1 MAFGSVATM
10 GRMTN
15 DPACIRFEAVV
26 SKVQT
31 LADGGVRVVLD
42 LREDSIP
49 QMAML
54 AQTKVDGIVLEVEVR
69 ARAD

>member
-1 MAFGSVATM
+1 M
-10 GRMTN
+10 GQMTN

-31 LADGGVRVVLD
+31 LADGGVRVVFD